1 MEQIERRDGAYYYGK
16 TRCSTIDDAYD
27 EFRAEYHSTL
37 GRDSS
42 RRLDRVGR
50 RTERIHGFGFVF
62 VGDPDEPGGRVVA
75 GRVRYRLLGLS
86 GIHYARIISAGD
98 APGLTEEG
106 FERWFD
112 RAFSAGSGMLRLE
125 RVREKSG
132 RTCKRLKARY
142 R

>member
-1 MEQIERRDGAYYYGK
+1 MEQIERKDGAYYYGK
-16 TRCSTIDDAYD
+16 IRCNTIDDAYD
-27 EFRAEYHSTL
+27 EFRAEYHATL

-42 RRLDRVGR
+42 RRLDRIGQ

-62 VGDPDEPGGRVVA
+62 ADNPSGRDERGGDGK
-75 GRVRYRLLGLS
+75 VRYRLLGLS
-86 GIHYARIISAGD
+86 GIHYVRILSVGD
-98 APGLTEEG
+98 APNFTEEG

-125 RVREKSG
+125 KVREKSG
-132 RTCKRLKARY
+132 RTSKRLKTRY